1 MRYLTA
7 RKRAEGKGA
16 SGTGTEHHW
25 YMSVSAVGLAIMV
38 PTFLFIFGRTLGGSH
53 EEVLASFAQPF
64 PAILSALVLV
74 ISALAILFGL
84 LSWPLRF
91 VYRQLQFNADR
102 IERWLRVTMM
112 CTNVSHT
119 AWRASVSRD
128 RRLSNKRSHA
138 SRASSL
144 STLHSL

>member
-74 ISALAILFGL
+74 IGLQHFRKGAQMMIEDYARGSTRKILVIFVITFSYFLMACGLFALAKMAL
-84 LSWPLRF
+84 
-91 VYRQLQFNADR
+91 
-102 IERWLRVTMM
+102 
-112 CTNVSHT
+112 
-119 AWRASVSRD
+119 
-128 RRLSNKRSHA
+128 
-138 SRASSL
+138 
-144 STLHSL
+144 

>member
-25 YMSVSAVGLAIMV
+25 YMSVSARGLAIMV

-53 EEVLASFAQPF
+53 EEVLASFARPF

-74 ISALAILFGL
+74 IGLQHFRKGAQMMIEDYARGSTRKILVIFVITFSYFLMACGLFALAKMAL
-84 LSWPLRF
+84 
-91 VYRQLQFNADR
+91 
-102 IERWLRVTMM
+102 
-112 CTNVSHT
+112 
-119 AWRASVSRD
+119 
-128 RRLSNKRSHA
+128 
-138 SRASSL
+138 
-144 STLHSL
+144 